1 MHMSTKL
8 QTHQCPVKVIIFQS
22 NSNIMTDLLTQTDM
36 WWTDL
41 ILRVGYGIFNSRYD
55 DLETLDWF
63 HDSLIKNEL
72 IFLVDCSSNQSFRYW
87 MLCLFYLFS
96 SYHTRTEHFYAHE
109 YSQTLKIEKCSKKS
123 CRKLWTLL
131 IQHNSWIT
139 LHQIVKYNS
148 QQQQVFRS
156 MIELFGS
163 WFNGINWTR
172 AF

>member
-63 HDSLIKNEL
+63 HDSLIKQDQTSDRYDSILQWLQTENGLEKKRKNWIFYDNEL
-72 IFLVDCSSNQSFRYW
+72 ISIATYPP
-87 MLCLFYLFS
+87 YLIM
-96 SYHTRTEHFYAHE
+96 T
-109 YSQTLKIEKCSKKS
+109 
-123 CRKLWTLL
+123 
-131 IQHNSWIT
+131 
-139 LHQIVKYNS
+139 
-148 QQQQVFRS
+148 
-156 MIELFGS
+156 
-163 WFNGINWTR
+163 
-172 AF
+172 